1 MSRVIVIAGGKGG
14 TGKSVIACNL
24 ALLLS
29 QRDKTLLVDA
39 DVENPCTY
47 MFFRNLELQWI
58 KELTDFRPLINMN
71 MCRLCLLC
79 VKNCPENALIHIPSK
94 GIIHMDTLC
103 AGCGVCYLICPFKAI
118 EEGKKVSGWLKFYN
132 SSSQL
137 DILVG
142 ELKAG
147 NRKRNNV
154 IVELMLKVSEIAHIY
169 KYIVIDSPPGIGA
182 GILTILKE
190 ANLVLL
196 VTEPTPLGLS
206 DVKKFLELSEKA
218 KCKKLIIIN
227 KYGIGGIESDIEDFA
242 SKSALEVVKIP
253 YDDKLIK
260 SYMEGSLVV
269 SSYPNSPSAK
279 ALMDLFMVIERFLK

>member
-14 TGKSVIACNL
+14 TGKSIIACNL

-29 QRDKTLLVDA
+29 QRGKTLLVDA

-47 MFFRNLELQWI
+47 MFFRDLRLRWI
-58 KELTDFRPLINMN
+58 EKLTDFRPLIDMDK
-71 MCRLCLLC
+71 CRLCLLC

-94 GIIHMDTLC
+94 GIVHIDTLC
-103 AGCGVCYLICPFKAI
+103 AGCSVCYLICPFKAI
-118 EEGKKVSGWLKFYN
+118 EEGRKIGGWLRFYS

-137 DILVG
+137 DVLIG

-154 IVELMLKVSEIAHIY
+154 IVELILKVSEIAHNY
-169 KYIVIDSPPGIGA
+169 EYIVVDSPPGVGA
-182 GILTILKE
+182 GILTILRY

-206 DVKKFLELSEKA
+206 DVEKFLELSEKV

-227 KYGIGGIESDIEDFA
+227 KYGIGGIEREIEFFA
-242 SKSALEVVKIP
+242 SKNALEIVKIP
-253 YDDKLIK
+253 YDDKLLK
-260 SYMEGSLVV
+260 SYIKGSLII
-269 SSYPNSPSAK
+269 SNYPNSPSAK
-279 ALMDLFMVIERFLK
+279 ALIELSIVIERFLK